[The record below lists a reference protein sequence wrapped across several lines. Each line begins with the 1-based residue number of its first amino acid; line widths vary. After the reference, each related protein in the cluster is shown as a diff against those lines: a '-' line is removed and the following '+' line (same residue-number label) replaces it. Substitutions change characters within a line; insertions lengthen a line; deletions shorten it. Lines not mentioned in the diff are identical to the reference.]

1 MSEAKPLKM
10 ANAGEEKLCL
20 DSEPPKN
27 FENGPETKPSKP
39 KQQAKPE
46 AKVKIALV
54 SCGTEYGGVQPA
66 FEAAAAKVNAEFI
79 YPEIDVAVLD
89 TIGKDFGIEAASGD
103 LRLMMARA
111 QAVVRGETIADGVFV
126 TTCFRCAEAA
136 IVRNEVRRYIHK
148 YSDVPV
154 ISYSFTEQTD
164 AATLYTR
171 FEALTT
177 IAKRRHL
184 LAREV
189 QHGITAGIDS
199 GSTTTKAV
207 IMKDNKIL
215 GFGWVPSNE
224 VIESAEKALTQAL
237 EMSGID
243 RSEIQ
248 ALGTTGYGRYL
259 AGEHYNADLIQEEIT
274 TNSKGAV
281 YLANVQKGPAT
292 VIDIG
297 GMDNKAISVE
307 DGIPGMFT
315 MGGICA
321 GASGR
326 FFETVAKRLNVDITE
341 LGDLAMKGMQENVS
355 MNSYCIVF
363 GTQSLVNSLAKGA
376 LPKDV
381 AAAAC
386 RSVVEQ
392 IYQQQLQEVDVKE
405 PVILVGGSSLIK
417 GVPREL
423 SNLLN
428 VKVIVPENSHLIGA
442 VGAALLASGFVEE

>member
-1 MSEAKPLKM
+1 MKE
-10 ANAGEEKLCL
+10 
-20 DSEPPKN
+20 D
-27 FENGPETKPSKP
+27 
-39 KQQAKPE
+39 
-46 AKVKIALV
+46 KVKIALV
-54 SCGTEYGGVQPA
+54 SCGTEYGGVQA
-66 FEAAAAKVNAEFI
+66 EFEEAAEKVNAEFI
-79 YPEIDVAVLD
+79 YPEIDIKRLD
-89 TIGKDFGIEAASGD
+89 TIGKDFGIDAASGD

-111 QAVVRGETIADGVFV
+111 EAVVKGQTLADGVFV

-136 IVRNEVRRYIHK
+136 IVRNEVRRYIHRNSK
-148 YSDVPV
+148 IPV
-154 ISYSFTEQTD
+154 ISYSFTEQTN
-164 AATLYTR
+164 AATLFTR

-184 LAREV
+184 LAREI
-189 QHGITAGIDS
+189 QTGITAGIDS

-207 IMKDNKIL
+207 IMKDNEIIGL
-215 GFGWVPSNE
+215 GWGPTNQVL
-224 VIESAEKALTQAL
+224 ESAESVYQEALDMAGL
-237 EMSGID
+237 KKED
-243 RSEIQ
+243 IQ

-259 AGEHYNADLIQEEIT
+259 IGERMNADLVQEEIT
-274 TNSKGAV
+274 VNSKGAV
-281 YLANVQKGPAT
+281 YLAGKQRGPAT

-297 GMDNKAISVE
+297 GMDNKAISIE

-341 LGDLAMKGMQENVS
+341 LGDLAVKGDQSKVD

-363 GTQSLVNSLAKGA
+363 GTQSLVNSLSQGA

-392 IYQQQLQEVDVKE
+392 IYQQQLQEVDVRE

-417 GVPREL
+417 GVPKEL
-423 SNLLN
+423 GELLN
-428 VKVIVPENSHLIGA
+428 VEVIVPDKSQYIGA
-442 VGAALLASGFVEE
+442 VGAALLASGFIDEQND